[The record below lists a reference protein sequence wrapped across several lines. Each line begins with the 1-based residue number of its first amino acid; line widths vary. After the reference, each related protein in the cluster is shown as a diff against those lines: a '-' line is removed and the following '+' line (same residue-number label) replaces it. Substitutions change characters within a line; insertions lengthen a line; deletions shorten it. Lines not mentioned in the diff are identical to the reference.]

1 MTRLEVIY
9 CPADGSPQIRMIEHS
24 LETLQKLVGGYIET
38 IRVAPGVVAIV
49 NESGLL
55 MDLPENTT
63 LKGLSFVGNVILA
76 GHDPGADDFRSLKT
90 TDLWSLIENGYF
102 RLQDLKR
109 GEKNESD

>member
-1 MTRLEVIY
+1 MARLEVIY

-24 LETLQKLVGGYIET
+24 LEILQKLVGGYIET

-63 LKGLSFVGNVILA
+63 LKGLSFDGEWFATVKKYETEVL
-76 GHDPGADDFRSLKT
+76 S
-90 TDLWSLIENGYF
+90 
-102 RLQDLKR
+102 KR
-109 GEKNESD
+109 G